1 MVSRETDATGLNGTE
16 WNGMERDASIRGDDR
31 MTQN

>member
-16 WNGMERDASIRGDDR
+16 WNGMEWNEMPRFVETIE
-31 MTQN
+31 